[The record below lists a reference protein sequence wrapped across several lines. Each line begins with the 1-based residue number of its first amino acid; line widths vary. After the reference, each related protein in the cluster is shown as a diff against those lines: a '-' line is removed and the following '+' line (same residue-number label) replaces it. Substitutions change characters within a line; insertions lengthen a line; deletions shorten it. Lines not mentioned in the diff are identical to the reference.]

1 MSAPLPPSEN
11 IGPYYRF
18 VGAVLL
24 LAFVVIIVGLVTP
37 LVMRGALPTDPVV
50 VKVLAGLAVVDF
62 FGFLLITV
70 RPKRFDDV
78 FRMVISALPFT
89 KYGSVTEGA
98 GKAE

>member
-1 MSAPLPPSEN
+1 MTKLTPEEN
-11 IGPYYRF
+11 IGPYYRV

-24 LAFVVIIVGLVTP
+24 LVFVVIIVGLVAP
-37 LVMRGALPTDPVV
+37 LIVKGSLPTDPVV

-78 FRMVISALPFT
+78 FRMVVAALPFT
-89 KYGSVTEGA
+89 KYQGQ
-98 GKAE
+98 

>member
-1 MSAPLPPSEN
+1 MTAPLTPEDN
-11 IGPYYRF
+11 IGPYYRV

-24 LAFVVIIVGLVTP
+24 LMFVVIIVGLVAP
-37 LVMRGALPTDPVV
+37 LVTKGALPTDPGV

-78 FRMVISALPFT
+78 FRMVVAALPFT
-89 KYGSVTEGA
+89 KYQ
-98 GKAE
+98 GKPDA